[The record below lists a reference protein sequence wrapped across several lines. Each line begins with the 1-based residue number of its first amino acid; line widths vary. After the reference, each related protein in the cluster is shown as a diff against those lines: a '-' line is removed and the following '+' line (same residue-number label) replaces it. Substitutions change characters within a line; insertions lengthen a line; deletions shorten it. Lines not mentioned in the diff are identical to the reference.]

1 MMESIFTPKH
11 ALTTLALSILLT
23 GCRESAEEKFSRE
36 CPYPNIYTNQH
47 HLILPVTITPHQIK
61 YQVGD
66 TIHVDVTFSD
76 SMLDYNTKE
85 HFLIQNF
92 PFDVGVKL
100 WGFDAATDG
109 YFNGFRYNAYS
120 MDSAYFQRYDYNADR
135 TDVIFVDL
143 VKKNN
148 AHHFSMK
155 IILQQAGRYIFQFED
170 FIARYP
176 VDLYEE
182 KISHYTFEGK
192 CPTFGVRPVCM
203 IQGDNHNLSFE
214 PELLYIDKEIFFDLY
229 STITIKNAWQSP
241 FGSGGLK
248 WEFSG
253 TYGFEVE

>member
-1 MMESIFTPKH
+1 MKQIIKFKH
-11 ALTTLALSILLT
+11 FLPIIGLSILALN
-23 GCRESAEEKFSRE
+23 CRESAEEKFSRE
-36 CPYPNIYTNQH
+36 CPYPKRYTNGHQP
-47 HLILPVTITPHQIK
+47 ILPVTITPHQIK

-85 HFLIQNF
+85 RFLIQHF

-100 WGFDAATDG
+100 WGFDAVIDG

-143 VKKNN
+143 VEKNN
-148 AHHFSMK
+148 AYHFSMK

-170 FIARYP
+170 FINRYTSE
-176 VDLYEE
+176 LYDE
-182 KISHYTFEGK
+182 KISNYTFEGK
-192 CPTFGVRPVCM
+192 CPSFAVRPVCM

-214 PELLYIDKEIFFDLY
+214 SELLYIDKEIFFDLY